1 VACAFAYDPDVD
13 MSAHASQDCGLRID
27 LGVCWCAP
35 MAKRAGSV
43 RTLRFL
49 LTSLE
54 SGVRAMF
61 AIAEI
66 VRTSQET
73 ARCVAESTRPVVDRA
88 TATVQ

>member
-35 MAKRAGSV
+35 MAKRARLGENAPV
-43 RTLRFL
+43 LAHKPRI
-49 LTSLE
+49 
-54 SGVRAMF
+54 GVRAMF